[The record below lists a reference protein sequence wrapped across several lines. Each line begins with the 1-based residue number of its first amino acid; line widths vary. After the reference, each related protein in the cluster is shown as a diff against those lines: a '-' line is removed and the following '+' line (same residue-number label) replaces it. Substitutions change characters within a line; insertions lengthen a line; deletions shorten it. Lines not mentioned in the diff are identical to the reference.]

1 MQRVVTVLRP
11 TSLRAPT
18 ICERERERGIVSAY
32 SDGHEWPRINVAASS
47 RLRVNGHLIP
57 ICLHRQRLL
66 RTVPFVMIQS
76 RGIYIFKGNL
86 DNSYRRCFK
95 PVQNFSPCGCIV
107 PSSKFRRNIGRISK
121 YPKREYMKYTRRRL
135 YTEIYDRTTV

>member
-18 ICERERERGIVSAY
+18 IRERERGIVSAY

-47 RLRVNGHLIP
+47 RLRVNGHLIL

-66 RTVPFVMIQS
+66 RTVLFVMIQS
-76 RGIYIFKGNL
+76 RGICIFKGNL
-86 DNSYRRCFK
+86 ENSYRRCFK
-95 PVQNFSPCGCIV
+95 PVQTFLHATASYH
-107 PSSKFRRNIGRISK
+107 RINSV
-121 YPKREYMKYTRRRL
+121 
-135 YTEIYDRTTV
+135 EISDE